1 MAKTIKIT
9 SGKHVISIESDDAS
23 VPDVTQDAGPDLLQ
37 LQEDAMAAPK
47 EENAEFNAAIDDSPV
62 ESEDKTQDVDKAN
75 ESFFNSIFGFE
86 DGEEATVT
94 DGDQSDTPVT
104 PDNPNVSETPN
115 ETNDNTEGE
124 GAGEVT
130 EGDGVTTIDTGDVVI
145 TISNTDN
152 SESET
157 PETPKSPETET
168 TTTTTTETPP
178 DESGEGCNGKKG
190 GENSAPD
197 QQNTDQAIESFFANL
212 GL

>member
-9 SGKHVISIESDDAS
+9 SGKHVISIESDDAG

-37 LQEDAMAAPK
+37 LQEDAMAAPN

-62 ESEDKTQDVDKAN
+62 ESEDKTQDVNKAN

-104 PDNPNVSETPN
+104 PDNSNVPDAPN
-115 ETNDNTEGE
+115 ETNDNTE

-152 SESET
+152 SGSET
-157 PETPKSPETET
+157 PEPHETPEPPETETT

-178 DESGEGCNGKKG
+178 DEG
-190 GENSAPD
+190 GESSTPD